1 MRKGSDVLGKV
12 IVAFDTG
19 KRIARV
25 QDLIFDQTANQL
37 LGFLVSEG
45 GLFQSPQV
53 VSWQNIQAIGP
64 DAIVIPDK
72 TAIVSA
78 KRVPEIQS
86 VLVNKLVLK
95 GDRIL
100 TTDGRYLGL
109 IVDLYFDEQSGTIE
123 GYEASGGL
131 FADAYSGR
139 SFIPAPKTVNIGED
153 ITFVPPETADLMAEQ
168 VGGIRG
174 AVQTAT
180 SRIQESTEVAT
191 QRLQSAAQ
199 SASERLQQSAEETNH
214 RLKEV
219 AQTTQLQLQEA
230 SSRASDRFD
239 QGSQSAAASI
249 TNALVSPEAQLEHVV
264 GKLVDR
270 PIYTLDGLVLMVQDQ
285 VVTLSLAEEAQR
297 LGVLDQVYRA
307 TNGSLTAEI
316 NRQLQ
321 ESTQSA
327 STRLQT
333 LSRSAIAQGSEF
345 AQTMI
350 EQAKGRR
357 VQRMVRDEDDRII
370 AAPGQIVTDQMVDR
384 AQSHRQEAALLESV
398 GLPSLS
404 VVRRQANDTFSSTG
418 TQLREQA
425 LIAQENVS
433 TLWQQLKEQFMTLQ
447 KRSERLQHQ
456 QRIES
461 ALGRPVTR
469 VILDPQDQVI
479 LNVGEIITHEAV
491 RRADAGGVLNILLN
505 SVYKEHPIIAE
516 AELRASEPGIAAL
529 ERQIER
535 AKARS
540 HN

>member
-19 KRIARV
+19 KRVARV
-25 QDLIFDQTANQL
+25 QDLIFDQAANQL
-37 LGFLVSEG
+37 LGFLVSEA
-45 GLFQSPQV
+45 GLFQSAQV
-53 VSWQNIQAIGP
+53 VSWQNVQAIGP
-64 DAIVIPDK
+64 DAIVIPDQG
-72 TAIVSA
+72 AIVPS

-95 GDRIL
+95 GNRIL

-123 GYEASGGL
+123 GYETSGGL

-139 SFIPAPKTVNIGED
+139 SFIPAPKTVNIGEE

-174 AVQTAT
+174 AVQTAS

-199 SASERLQQSAEETNH
+199 SANDRLQQAAEETNR
-214 RLKEV
+214 RLQET
-219 AQTTQLQLQEA
+219 AQAAHLQLQEA
-230 SSRASDRFD
+230 SNRFD
-239 QGSQSAAASI
+239 RGSQSTAASI
-249 TNALVSPEAQLEHVV
+249 TDALVSPEAQFEHVV
-264 GKLVDR
+264 GKTVDR
-270 PIYTLDGLVLMVQDQ
+270 PIYTLDGLVLMVKDQ
-285 VVTLSLAEEAQR
+285 VVTLSLAEEAGR
-297 LGVLDQVYRA
+297 LEVLDQVYRA

-316 NRQLQ
+316 DRQLQ
-321 ESTQSA
+321 ESTELA

-333 LSRSAIAQGSEF
+333 LSRNAIAQGSEF
-345 AQTMI
+345 AQTVI

-357 VQRMVRDEDDRII
+357 VQRMVRDQDDRII
-370 AAPGQIVTDQMVDR
+370 AAPGQIVTDHVLDR
-384 AQSHRQEAALLESV
+384 AQSHHQEAALLESV
-398 GLPSLS
+398 GLPSLT
-404 VVRRQANDTFSSTG
+404 VARRQATDTFSNTG

-425 LIAQENVS
+425 LIAQENAN
-433 TLWQQLKEQFMTLQ
+433 TLWKHLKEQFGDLQ
-447 KRSERLQHQ
+447 KQSARSHHQ
-456 QRIES
+456 QRIEA

-479 LNVGEIITHEAV
+479 LNVGELITHEAV
-491 RRADAGGVLNILLN
+491 RRAEAGGVLNILLN
-505 SVYKEHPIIAE
+505 SVYREQPVIAE
-516 AELRASEPGIAAL
+516 SELRASEPGLAAL

-535 AKARS
+535 AKTRL

>member
-19 KRIARV
+19 KRVARV
-25 QDLIFDQTANQL
+25 QDLIFDQAANQL

-53 VSWQNIQAIGP
+53 VSWQSIQAIGP
-64 DAIVIPDK
+64 DAIVIPDQG
-72 TAIVSA
+72 AIVPS

-95 GDRIL
+95 GNRIL

-123 GYEASGGL
+123 GYETSGGL

-174 AVQTAT
+174 AVQTA
-180 SRIQESTEVAT
+180 SSKIQDSTEVAT

-199 SASERLQQSAEETNH
+199 SASDRLQQTAEDTN
-214 RLKEV
+214 RRFNEA
-219 AQTTQLQLQEA
+219 AQTTTLQLQEA
-230 SSRASDRFD
+230 TNLASDRFD
-239 QGSQSAAASI
+239 RGSQSAAASI

-264 GKLVDR
+264 GKQVDR
-270 PIYTLDGLVLMVQDQ
+270 PIYTLDGLVLMVKDQ

-297 LGVLDQVYRA
+297 SGVLDQIYRA
-307 TNGSLTAEI
+307 TNGSLTSEI

-321 ESTQSA
+321 ESTELA

-333 LSRSAIAQGSEF
+333 LSRSAIAQGSEL
-345 AQTMI
+345 AQTVI

-370 AAPGQIVTDQMVDR
+370 AAPGQIVTDQIVDR
-384 AQSHRQEAALLESV
+384 AQSRYQEAALLESV
-398 GLPSLS
+398 GLPSLA
-404 VVRRQANDTFSSTG
+404 VVRRQATDTFSHTG

-433 TLWQQLKEQFMTLQ
+433 TLWQQLKEQFRDLQ
-447 KRSERLQHQ
+447 QQSARSHHQ

-479 LNVGEIITHEAV
+479 LNVGELITHEAV

-505 SVYKEHPIIAE
+505 SVYKEQPVIAE